1 MTTPPT
7 PYPPLRI
14 VVDEPTKEL
23 GLGYSKYVD
32 ALASVAIGGEPA
44 RFTIGIY
51 GAWGVGKSSIL
62 KALDHKLSE
71 LDHPVVNFDAWR
83 YARNP
88 NVIVPLL
95 HEIEAALTTNGDA
108 LWKSIA
114 RGLRAITSEISLSA
128 AGLNVSGSAIGNAI
142 DAVREPR
149 ERWRAEVPHHR
160 LQEIGKD
167 LTDAERR
174 IVILVDDLDRCPP
187 DAIVQL
193 LEAIHALTDVQGFV
207 FVLALDY
214 EVLIKAVTE
223 KYATADA
230 ALFIEKIIQIPFWI
244 PEVDRSESVITE
256 IVPEWEQ
263 RLGLDERAVI
273 TLQKVVHLALR
284 TNPRQVKRLVNSML
298 IAQRI
303 LGEQGNSQ
311 TDGSIL
317 LAVIGLQLQWP
328 AQFKE
333 LHIALASNPDSELL
347 GDFSADLGEQGDD
360 VDLSTYL
367 NEVLPGTLRAEEVLA
382 AMKYS
387 QTTASA
393 TAQPGIEIVPE
404 EEDGPLL
411 QEIENGPHREAFQWI
426 RSTLESAGARIVVR
440 QQYIAFKIGTR
451 AFLRVDAG
459 PRIGARVFFPD
470 SMEIDPED
478 EKHFRTATG
487 ARAVNFAQTMI
498 VYPTDTEIAEKYLL
512 RALPT
517 SHVISERSDDRAGS
531 E

>member
-1 MTTPPT
+1 MLTTPQS
-7 PYPPLRI
+7 PYVPLKI
-14 VVDEPTKEL
+14 VVDEPTKSL
-23 GLGYSKYVD
+23 GLGYNEYVD
-32 ALASVAIGGEPA
+32 ALASVVIGGEPA

-62 KALDHKLSE
+62 KALEDALREPHR
-71 LDHPVVNFDAWR
+71 PVVAFDAWR
-83 YARNP
+83 YARDP

-95 HEIEAALTTNGDA
+95 HEIEAALTTDSDA
-108 LWKSIA
+108 FWKSIG
-114 RGLRAITSEISLSA
+114 RGLRAITSEIKLSG
-128 AGLNVSGSAIGNAI
+128 AGVTASGRGIGTAI
-142 DAVREPR
+142 DAVREPL
-149 ERWRAEVPHHR
+149 ERRRAEVPHYR

-167 LTDAERR
+167 LTDEERR
-174 IVILVDDLDRCPP
+174 IVILIDDLDRCPP

-193 LEAIHALTDVQGFV
+193 LEAIHVLTDVQGFV

-214 EVLIKAVTE
+214 EVLIKAVEE

-244 PEVDRSESVITE
+244 PEVDRNESVITE

-263 RLGLDERAVI
+263 RLGLDERGVK

-303 LGEQGNSQ
+303 LGQQGSAD

-328 AQFKE
+328 AQFKA
-333 LHIALASNPDSELL
+333 LHIALASDPDSELL
-347 GDFSADLGEQGDD
+347 EDFTAYLGELGND

-393 TAQPGIEIVPE
+393 TAQPGLEIVPE
-404 EEDGPLL
+404 EADDPLL

-426 RSTLESAGARIVVR
+426 RDTLEGAGANMVVR
-440 QQYIAFKIGTR
+440 QQYIAFKIKTR

-470 SMEIDPED
+470 SMEIDTDDAE
-478 EKHFRTATG
+478 HFRLATG
-487 ARAVNFAQTMI
+487 ARATNFGQTMI
-498 VYPTDTEIAEKYLL
+498 VALPPTGLAEKYIL
-512 RALPT
+512 RALET
-517 SHVISERSDDRAGS
+517 SQEIRD
-531 E
+531 

>member
-1 MTTPPT
+1 MTPT
-7 PYPPLRI
+7 PSAASTSSDPLKI
-14 VVDEPTKEL
+14 VVDEPTSSL
-23 GLGYSKYVD
+23 GLGYGEYVD
-32 ALASVAIGGEPA
+32 ALASVVRGGEPA

-62 KALDHKLSE
+62 KALEGE
-71 LDHPVVNFDAWR
+71 LREPNRPVVTFDAWR

-88 NVIVPLL
+88 NLIVPLL
-95 HEIEAALTTNGDA
+95 HEIEAALVSNQDA
-108 LWKSIA
+108 FWKSIG

-128 AGLNVSGSAIGNAI
+128 AGVTASGSAIGAAI
-142 DAVREPR
+142 DAVREPLDR
-149 ERWRAEVPHHR
+149 RRAEVPHYR
-160 LQEIGKD
+160 LKEIGDD
-167 LTDAERR
+167 LTEADKR
-174 IVILVDDLDRCPP
+174 IVILIDDLDRCPP

-193 LEAIHALTDVQGFV
+193 LEAIHVLTDVQGFV

-214 EVLIKAVTE
+214 EVLIKAVE
-223 KYATADA
+223 EQYATADA

-244 PEVDRSESVITE
+244 PEVDRSESVITD

-263 RLGLDERAVI
+263 RLGLDKEEAE

-303 LGEQGNSQ
+303 LGKQGNAE

-328 AQFKE
+328 ARFKA

-347 GDFSADLGEQGDD
+347 GDFSSALGESGDD

-367 NEVLPGTLRAEEVLA
+367 NAVLPITLRAEEVLA

-393 TAQPGIEIVPE
+393 TAQPGLEIAPE
-404 EEDGPLL
+404 EADGPLL
-411 QEIENGPHREAFQWI
+411 QEIESGPHADAFKWI
-426 RSTLESAGARIVVR
+426 RATLEAAGARIVVR
-440 QQYIAFKIGTR
+440 QQYIAFKIKTR

-470 SMEIDPED
+470 SMDIDDDD
-478 EKHFRTATG
+478 EKYFRKATG
-487 ARAVNFAQTMI
+487 ARAINFEQTMI
-498 VYPTDTEIAEKYLL
+498 VTLPDTERANKYIL
-512 RALPT
+512 RALST
-517 SHVISERSDDRAGS
+517 SHDGI
-531 E
+531 

>member
-1 MTTPPT
+1 
-7 PYPPLRI
+7 
-14 VVDEPTKEL
+14 
-23 GLGYSKYVD
+23 
-32 ALASVAIGGEPA
+32 
-44 RFTIGIY
+44 
-51 GAWGVGKSSIL
+51 
-62 KALDHKLSE
+62 
-71 LDHPVVNFDAWR
+71 
-83 YARNP
+83 
-88 NVIVPLL
+88 L
-95 HEIEAALTTNGDA
+95 HEIEAALTTGGDA
-108 LWKSIA
+108 FWKSIG
-114 RGLRAITSEISLSA
+114 RGLRAITSEIKLSA
-128 AGLNVSGSAIGNAI
+128 AGVTVSGSAIGTAI
-142 DAVREPR
+142 DAAREPV
-149 ERWRAEVPHHR
+149 ERRRVEVPHYR

-167 LTDAERR
+167 LTDEKRR

-193 LEAIHALTDVQGFV
+193 LEAIHVLTDVQGFV

-214 EVLIKAVTE
+214 EVLIKAVEE

-244 PEVDRSESVITE
+244 PEVDRSESVIND

-263 RLGLDERAVI
+263 RLGLDEQGVE

-303 LGEQGNSQ
+303 LGKQGSAQ

-328 AQFKE
+328 ARFKA

-347 GDFSADLGEQGDD
+347 ADFPAYLGELEDD
-360 VDLSTYL
+360 IDLSTYL
-367 NEVLPGTLRAEEVLA
+367 NEVLPGTLRAEDVLA

-393 TAQPGIEIVPE
+393 TAQTGREVEPE
-404 EEDGPLL
+404 EANGPLL
-411 QEIENGPHREAFQWI
+411 QDIENGPHRDAFNWI
-426 RSTLESAGARIVVR
+426 RATLEDAGAGMVVR
-440 QQYIAFKIGTR
+440 QQYIAFKIKTR

-470 SMEIDPED
+470 SMEIDADDRPY
-478 EKHFRTATG
+478 FRTATG
-487 ARAVNFAQTMI
+487 ARAINFEQTMI
-498 VYPTDTEIAEKYLL
+498 VTLAETELAEKYLV
-512 RALPT
+512 RALQT
-517 SHVISERSDDRAGS
+517 ARKQSELPVDGASSNR
-531 E
+531 

>member
-1 MTTPPT
+1 MENLIDDVEQTLPGF
-7 PYPPLRI
+7 YHPLEI
-14 VVDEPTKEL
+14 VVDQPTKTL
-23 GLGYSKYVD
+23 GLGYNKYVD
-32 ALASVAIGGEPA
+32 ALASVVIGGKPA

-62 KALDHKLSE
+62 KALESALQGPNC
-71 LDHPVVNFDAWR
+71 PVVAFDAWR
-83 YARNP
+83 YARSP

-95 HEIEAALTTNGDA
+95 HEIEAALASDGDA
-108 LWKSIA
+108 FWKSIG
-114 RGLRAITSEISLSA
+114 RGLRAITSEIKLSVPGLSA
-128 AGLNVSGSAIGNAI
+128 SGNAIGTAI
-142 DAVREPR
+142 DAVREPL
-149 ERWRAEVPHHR
+149 ERRRADVPHYQ

-167 LTDAERR
+167 LTDEKKR

-193 LEAIHALTDVQGFV
+193 LEAIHVLTDVQGFV

-214 EVLIKAVTE
+214 EVLIKAVEE

-244 PEVDRSESVITE
+244 PEVDRNESVITD

-263 RLGLDERAVI
+263 RLGLDEEGVK

-303 LGEQGNSQ
+303 LGKPGSAQ

-328 AQFKE
+328 ARFKA

-347 GDFSADLGEQGDD
+347 GDFSAELGDLGDD
-360 VDLSTYL
+360 VDLSTYV
-367 NEVLPGTLRAEEVLA
+367 NEVLPGTLRAEDVLA

-393 TAQPGIEIVPE
+393 TAQSGVEIHPE
-404 EEDGPLL
+404 YSDGPLL
-411 QEIENGPHREAFQWI
+411 QEIENGPHRDAFGWI
-426 RSTLESAGARIVVR
+426 RTTLEEAGAKIVVR
-440 QQYIAFKIGTR
+440 QQYIAFKFGTR
-451 AFLRVDAG
+451 AFLRLDAG

-470 SMEIDPED
+470 SMPIDAED
-478 EKHFRTATG
+478 QHHFRAATG
-487 ARAVNFAQTMI
+487 ARAINFERTMI
-498 VYPTDTEIAEKYLL
+498 VTMPVTELAKKYIV
-512 RALPT
+512 RALEMSRMT
-517 SHVISERSDDRAGS
+517 N
-531 E
+531 